1 MTGESRKG
9 QKGPAHREVD
19 LLKITMVL
27 FSRWYIIALTTLIC
41 LVAAYTYLWYTPKTY
56 ATTAI
61 LKFEEQK
68 TALSDIADALNTN
81 TTINMQSESFAIQS
95 RHLLLNAIK
104 RLQYGISFYSYER
117 LLQTD
122 LYPQQPLKIDIL
134 KIDSLQTGHQLILFN
149 PIDQEKFTL
158 TWTTGQEKIRK
169 NFKFNSRIT
178 VGNVSF
184 MIRNIAPKIPSSSY
198 LFRFNTPEDLLD
210 RIRKGLR
217 IGEAGKNTNI
227 LSLQQTDVNPRFA
240 ADILN
245 AIVQEYLDY
254 DKLQKTQ
261 SATQM
266 IGFINEQLKYL
277 SSAVSS
283 AEQSLETYK
292 QRSKVMD
299 ISVTS
304 EHTLDKVS
312 DLESQQSILKIQLIA
327 IDQLKNTITTEQ
339 TNTPLNLNLEGTID
353 PLLTTLAQNLN
364 SLLHQKEELLKVYN
378 SHAQPVISLNRQIE
392 EVKKAAMENIDA
404 AQSRTRKSIAYLAGQ
419 IAQINGQLS
428 SLPTAEKDLFGLRRT
443 FQLNEKVFSFL
454 SEKNLET
461 QINRA
466 SIVPGATIIE
476 RAETNEIPVSPREK
490 EIYRTAVVLGLLT
503 GIAIIIMIRA
513 LNTVIYDATFV
524 KEATSTPI
532 LGSLRKTTVLSDK
545 EEDVNILCLSQPRSI
560 FAESIRNIR
569 TNINFIAAEK
579 TSKVICITSEI
590 SGEGKSFV
598 SVNLAS
604 TMSLIDKKIV
614 IIDADLRRPK
624 LHQTFPAKKENG
636 LSNYL
641 IGQSQSADII
651 QHSGHKNLDYIHSG
665 PTPPNPAELLHSK
678 RMQSL
683 INDLRT
689 RYDIILVD
697 TAPVGLVS
705 DPIPLI
711 RWADISIFVI
721 RYGVSKHSAAN
732 LPQSLS
738 TQYKLDNTYI
748 ILNAFEHNSLYADI
762 YKRNNAH
769 AVFGSYHQH
778 DGKAYYLDEQM
789 PNRWWHISS
798 WFKS

>member
-9 QKGPAHREVD
+9 QRGPSHREVD

-27 FSRWYIIALTTLIC
+27 FSRWYIIASTTLIC
-41 LVAAYTYLWYTPKTY
+41 LIAAYAYLWYTPKTY

-81 TTINMQSESFAIQS
+81 TATNMQSESFAIES

-104 RLQYGISFYSYER
+104 RLQYHISFYSYER

-122 LYPQQPLKIDIL
+122 LYPQQPLQIDIL
-134 KIDSLQTGHQLILFN
+134 KIDSLQSGRQLILFD
-149 PIDQEKFTL
+149 PIDHEKFTL
-158 TWTTGQEKIRK
+158 TWTIGKEDIRK
-169 NFKFNSRIT
+169 NFRFNSRIK

-184 MIRNIAPKIPSSSY
+184 MIRNTAQAAPSSSY
-198 LFRFNTPEDLLD
+198 LFRFNTPEDFLD
-210 RIRKGLR
+210 RIREGLR
-217 IGEAGKNTNI
+217 IGEAGKNSNI

-245 AIVQEYLDY
+245 AILQEYLDY

-266 IGFINEQLKYL
+266 IGFINEQLKHL
-277 SSAVSS
+277 SSAVSG
-283 AEQSLETYK
+283 AEKSLETYK
-292 QRSKVMD
+292 QQSKVMD

-312 DLESQQSILKIQLIA
+312 DLESQQSILRIQLIA
-327 IDQLKNTITTEQ
+327 IDQLRNTITTEQ
-339 TNTPLNLNLEGTID
+339 TNTPLNLSLEGTID
-353 PLLTTLAQNLN
+353 PLLATLAQNLN
-364 SLLHQKEELLKVYN
+364 SLLHEKEELLKVYN
-378 SHAQPVISLNRQIE
+378 GDAQAVMRLNRQIQ
-392 EVKKAAMENIDA
+392 EVRKAAMENINA
-404 AQSRTRKSIAYLAGQ
+404 SQSRTRKSIDYLAGQ
-419 IAQINGQLS
+419 IAQINGQIS

-466 SIVPGATIIE
+466 AIVPGATIIE
-476 RAETNEIPVSPREK
+476 RAETNETPVSPREK
-490 EIYRTAVVLGLLT
+490 EIYRTAVVLGLLS
-503 GIAIIIMIRA
+503 GIAIIILIRA
-513 LNTVIYDATFV
+513 LNTYIYDATFV
-524 KEATSTPI
+524 MEATSTPI
-532 LGSLRKTTVLSDK
+532 LGSLRKTMVLSGK
-545 EEDVNILCLSQPRSI
+545 KEDVNILCLSQPRSI

-604 TMSLIDKKIV
+604 TMALIDKKTV

-624 LHQTFPAKKENG
+624 LHQTFPAQKDNG

-641 IGQSQSADII
+641 IGQLQSADIVH
-651 QHSGHKNLDYIHSG
+651 HSGHKNLDYIHSG

-683 INDLRT
+683 ISELRT
-689 RYDIILVD
+689 KYDIILID

-721 RYGVSKHSAAN
+721 RYGVSKNSAAN

-748 ILNAFEHNSLYADI
+748 ILNAFEDNSLYADI
-762 YKRNNAH
+762 YKRNNGNA
-769 AVFGSYHQH
+769 AFGSYHQP
-778 DGKAYYLDEQM
+778 DGKAYYLDEQT
-789 PNRWWHISS
+789 PDRWWNIRS